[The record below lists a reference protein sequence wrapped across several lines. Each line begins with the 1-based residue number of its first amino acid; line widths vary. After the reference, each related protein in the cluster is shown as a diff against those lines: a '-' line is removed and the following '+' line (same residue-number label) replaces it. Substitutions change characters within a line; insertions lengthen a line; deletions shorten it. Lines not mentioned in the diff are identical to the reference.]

1 MATKKPKT
9 ATQIINESA
18 KNKAPAFNKGL
29 QGIDVKEFL
38 ANSDAND
45 IRAVMA
51 RDFATWAA
59 FSGIKVD
66 GNPLEFESHRY
77 LLPIYM
83 DPGEHIVWMK
93 AAQLG
98 ATVFLLLKL
107 LWYCRNSEVR
117 VRDGD
122 GGFTSRGPNVSLYFP
137 TGGGVEALSKGR
149 LNPIISQ
156 NEELRS
162 SVTEVDTLTMKQF
175 RNIHDT
181 ISTLYMTYMGGTDS
195 KDSTPLDVLAFDEV
209 RLMGAGDIDQVQ
221 ERFAHSPLKHQIYMS
236 TAGFPGCFAGNTK
249 ILVRDKR
256 NGRIYSKN
264 IEDLVEE
271 YTNYQVLS
279 YNRVGGS
286 RTRWRD
292 ILGAKC
298 QGERDVSR
306 VTFCGGTS
314 VVCTEDHKFLQLNVR
329 PHQVVFDW
337 TEVAKVRRY
346 PKHFGGVVGPSEG
359 VACVTRVQERVQL
372 KPAAAP
378 YDLLTCRVVGFFV
391 AEGCMGSAVEV
402 DIYQSNP
409 KEDLTFI
416 EQWCDLH
423 DLTYRRVTD
432 SPKHNGI
439 FVSVRTRP
447 DLQRLFAECGHRAPN
462 KKIPD
467 SILSGSN
474 SQIQQVLDGIIA
486 GDGHIRKSG
495 GKLYDIFTTSEELH
509 SQLLVIG
516 TRLGKPFTVQR
527 RDPRTSVIAETGQ
540 VVKSRYVEIVLS
552 YNPNSFRNKEVLS
565 DLGRLAI
572 RSVTPEGAQL
582 VYDLQIDSTPWFTL
596 AESGALVHNSDISS
610 RFAQGTQLT
619 FHSVCNCSTPVIL
632 PETFPDCVVERK
644 KKDGTMETYYR
655 CPKCKYRIN
664 DVQNGN
670 YIAHNP
676 SASYNSY
683 SVSQLNSS
691 HIKPADLF
699 AFFKSTTN
707 MKEFYNGKL
716 GMPYVDENAR
726 PITDDVFNAC
736 IDETLHWQMD
746 LPSHRV
752 SGSCA
757 MGVDQHSGNVYVT
770 LLKRGK
776 EGKKDIVHLEI
787 VDDQNPIYWKY
798 SEKFGRDVP
807 VSPFVRLHE
816 IMTEFN
822 VGMCV
827 IDLMPNANEAMAL
840 ARAFPGKV
848 FTAIY
853 RDTGQDMVSW
863 ADRPTSKQSTKK
875 GSHYIKNKYQVTL
888 NRYLTLDY
896 SLKLWVDGVIAI
908 PPVGKLLPLV
918 KSRKKEDNGRFI
930 ATPIALIL
938 RDHLKCLVR
947 EEQVVDEATGKV
959 KNVFIYLGQDP
970 HSAHATNYACIAI
983 ERLRTGAFF
992 IM

>member
-149 LNPIISQ
+149 LNPIITQ

-236 TAGFPGCFAGNTK
+236 TAGFPG
-249 ILVRDKR
+249 V
-256 NGRIYSKN
+256 
-264 IEDLVEE
+264 
-271 YTNYQVLS
+271 
-279 YNRVGGS
+279 
-286 RTRWRD
+286 
-292 ILGAKC
+292 
-298 QGERDVSR
+298 
-306 VTFCGGTS
+306 
-314 VVCTEDHKFLQLNVR
+314 
-329 PHQVVFDW
+329 
-337 TEVAKVRRY
+337 
-346 PKHFGGVVGPSEG
+346 
-359 VACVTRVQERVQL
+359 
-372 KPAAAP
+372 
-378 YDLLTCRVVGFFV
+378 
-391 AEGCMGSAVEV
+391 
-402 DIYQSNP
+402 
-409 KEDLTFI
+409 
-416 EQWCDLH
+416 
-423 DLTYRRVTD
+423 
-432 SPKHNGI
+432 
-439 FVSVRTRP
+439 
-447 DLQRLFAECGHRAPN
+447 
-462 KKIPD
+462 
-467 SILSGSN
+467 
-474 SQIQQVLDGIIA
+474 
-486 GDGHIRKSG
+486 
-495 GKLYDIFTTSEELH
+495 
-509 SQLLVIG
+509 
-516 TRLGKPFTVQR
+516 
-527 RDPRTSVIAETGQ
+527 
-540 VVKSRYVEIVLS
+540 
-552 YNPNSFRNKEVLS
+552 
-565 DLGRLAI
+565 
-572 RSVTPEGAQL
+572 
-582 VYDLQIDSTPWFTL
+582 
-596 AESGALVHNSDISS
+596 DISS

-670 YIAHNP
+670 YLAHNP

-807 VSPFVRLHE
+807 VSPFIRLHE
-816 IMTEFN
+816 MMTEFN

-827 IDLMPNANEAMAL
+827 IDLMPNANEAMTL
-840 ARAFPGKV
+840 ARAFPGRV
-848 FTAIY
+848 FTAVY

-947 EEQVVDEATGKV
+947 EEQVVDEATGKI
-959 KNVFIYLGQDP
+959 KNVFIYLGTDP